1 MEGYN
6 MATKIRKE
14 GIINALFFIG
24 AFIVLLLN
32 TFGLLTIPGL
42 IVALL
47 CVFFI
52 YKKNY
57 ITVSILALLTGA
69 GSLLAQSV
77 TAFCPYCTIAAVLFI
92 LGGLCSVII
101 NPPSLR
107 VSLFVIGVT
116 ILCLSLINGFL
127 PVYQQSPIVAQEVLT
142 TQAVNDK
149 PKLYIS
155 PDCRACKDI
164 IQQFID
170 NDPEGESWQ
179 PVITPTI
186 LLARGEHYLR
196 EKGYVGEVI
205 SAPKSPTQF
214 IPVLQVGEQF
224 YRGKEIHPDRLGG
237 IVNNE

>member
-1 MEGYN
+1 

-77 TAFCPYCTIAAVLFI
+77 TAFCPYCT
-92 LGGLCSVII
+92 
-101 NPPSLR
+101 
-107 VSLFVIGVT
+107 
-116 ILCLSLINGFL
+116 
-127 PVYQQSPIVAQEVLT
+127 
-142 TQAVNDK
+142 
-149 PKLYIS
+149 
-155 PDCRACKDI
+155 
-164 IQQFID
+164 
-170 NDPEGESWQ
+170 
-179 PVITPTI
+179 
-186 LLARGEHYLR
+186 
-196 EKGYVGEVI
+196 
-205 SAPKSPTQF
+205 
-214 IPVLQVGEQF
+214 
-224 YRGKEIHPDRLGG
+224 
-237 IVNNE
+237 

>member
-1 MEGYN
+1 MLSFY
-6 MATKIRKE
+6 RSFHS
-14 GIINALFFIG
+14 IITEYFRI
-24 AFIVLLLN
+24 
-32 TFGLLTIPGL
+32 TYYPGL
-42 IVALL
+42 DSSPTVR
-47 CVFFI
+47 VFI

-116 ILCLSLINGFL
+116 ILCLSLINGIL

-186 LLARGEHYLR
+186 SLARGEYYLR
-196 EKGYVGEVI
+196 EKGYTGEVV
-205 SAPKSPTQF
+205 SAPESPTKF
-214 IPVLQVGEQF
+214 VPVLQIDDQL
-224 YRGKEIHPDRLGG
+224 YRGKEIHPNKLKEESAD
-237 IVNNE
+237 E